1 MKAYKE
7 EIIKAMEEKAVD
19 LREFSLKEVATELG
33 YNRLSADDSR
43 FILTAFCKRNPEYKV
58 MWFSKNDRDS
68 LFNAAYVTML
78 DYESEAKWL
87 AQFEEVNE

>member
-7 EIIKAMEEKAVD
+7 EIIRAMEEKAVD

-58 MWFSKNDRDS
+58 MWFSKYEHDS
-68 LFNAAYVTML
+68 WFNAGYVTML
-78 DYESEAKWL
+78 DYESAEKEDCYAD
-87 AQFEEVNE
+87 